1 MISKMKNNVIRI
13 FIVARSKQ
21 DWQRLCNLVGLA
33 NDVEVV
39 QRPDDTGETIE
50 VVQKSMPDVLILDID
65 LPQGR
70 GIALLKQVH
79 LQNPTLAVIVL
90 SYYSSAQYRR
100 VCEHAGAAYFFDKST
115 EFQQIPVIMEN
126 LAQQKYSKYYVS
138 NYLQ

>member
-1 MISKMKNNVIRI
+1 MKNNLIRI

-21 DWQRLCNLVGLA
+21 DWQRLSNLVGLV
-33 NDVEVV
+33 NDVEIVQRREDAIETADVV
-39 QRPDDTGETIE
+39 QEE
-50 VVQKSMPDVLILDID
+50 MPDVLILDID
-65 LPQGR
+65 LPRGE

-90 SYYSSAQYRR
+90 SYYSSPQYRKI
-100 VCEHAGAAYFFDKST
+100 CEHAVAAYFFDKST

-126 LAQQKYSKYYVS
+126 LAQQRYSKYYVS